1 MKIIVHVSSFR
12 KNFCQLGILVY
23 FQKAAAIVVLE
34 SSSKK
39 MCCIYTYKGV
49 VPIETYVCHQILSC
63 QAWMYHE
70 TFLFFYPPLKSCSC
84 FRREVGRVEI
94 QLPVQQPTSPVHSLL
109 PPDPTA
115 VPRGLPSSSLP
126 RTSCW
131 APQLAPPPGSSG
143 SPSPAMSPRLC
154 LLLPTVSFIY
164 FPTFTLGNW
173 CWNKSSM
180 NWDESWLTWR
190 WSPWPCPLMSIE
202 KKCRFSFWKLFC
214 GLSNHAN

>member
-1 MKIIVHVSSFR
+1 MSSNIVLSSLNVS
-12 KNFCQLGILVY
+12 QDLLG
-23 FQKAAAIVVLE
+23 
-34 SSSKK
+34 
-39 MCCIYTYKGV
+39 
-49 VPIETYVCHQILSC
+49 
-63 QAWMYHE
+63 
-70 TFLFFYPPLKSCSC
+70 FYPPLKSCSC

-164 FPTFTLGNW
+164 FYSGKSDVGRKN
-173 CWNKSSM
+173 SSM
-180 NWDESWLTWR
+180 NWDESWLT

-202 KKCRFSFWKLFC
+202 KKCRFSFWELFC
-214 GLSNHAN
+214 GLSNHANEDNGHFAKLFFDELLHWNNSICGIFEANKD

>member
-1 MKIIVHVSSFR
+1 MSSNIVLSSLKVSR
-12 KNFCQLGILVY
+12 KHLV
-23 FQKAAAIVVLE
+23 
-34 SSSKK
+34 S
-39 MCCIYTYKGV
+39 
-49 VPIETYVCHQILSC
+49 
-63 QAWMYHE
+63 
-70 TFLFFYPPLKSCSC
+70 YPPLKSCSC

-94 QLPVQQPTSPVHSLL
+94 QLPVLQPTSPVHSLL

-164 FPTFTLGNW
+164 FHTFTLGNW
-173 CWNKSSM
+173 FWNKSSM
-180 NWDESWLTWR
+180 NWDESWLTW
-190 WSPWPCPLMSIE
+190 SPCPCHDVLL
-202 KKCRFSFWKLFC
+202 CRLKRNVKLHFELWIVKSCKWRQRSFCQALLWWTAPLEQLNMWHFW
-214 GLSNHAN
+214 SQ